1 VPAEMLEA
9 AELDGAGG
17 WPRFRLL
24 VVPMIRPV
32 LVVVAL
38 LQVIWD
44 LRVFTQIY
52 VLQRAGA
59 PTRETHLLG
68 TYIYSLSK
76 EFSMAGAM
84 ATIMLVLTLALTVVY
99 IRRMLREEDA

>member
-1 VPAEMLEA
+1 MVEA
-9 AELDGAGG
+9 AQLDGASASAA
-17 WPRFRLL
+17 LL
-24 VVPMIRPV
+24 VPRRPAHPAGA
-32 LVVVAL
+32 LRSSLL

-59 PTRETHLLG
+59 PTRDTNLLG
-68 TYIYSLSK
+68 TYIYSLAK

-84 ATIMLVLTLALTVVY
+84 ATIMLRDHPGAHRLLHPAACCA
-99 IRRMLREEDA
+99 EEEL